1 MSWLDWLIQWISGF
15 SQFVFGIIVGTVIT
29 GVYTWRVIIPKV
41 MRNRD
46 IQNLIGLLKTLAEHA
61 EEVEELL
68 QKVLENQSRSVS

>member
-1 MSWLDWLIQWISGF
+1 MSWLDWLIQWVSGF

-29 GVYTWRVIIPKV
+29 GVYTWRVIIPKI

-68 QKVLENQSRSVS
+68 QKVLENQGRSMS

>member
-29 GVYTWRVIIPKV
+29 GVYTWRVIIPKI

-68 QKVLENQSRSVS
+68 QKVLENQGRSVS

>member
-1 MSWLDWLIQWISGF
+1 MSWLDWLIQWIGGF
-15 SQFVFGIIVGTVIT
+15 SQFVLGIVAGTVIT

-68 QKVLENQSRSVS
+68 QKVLENQKGQES